1 MVQREWVEKD
11 FYKELGVA
19 SDASDSEIKSVARK
33 LMAENHPDRNPN
45 NPVAEERYKAVGEA
59 KDVLLDKAKR
69 KEYDETRRL
78 FANGGRRFNGGGGGG
93 NFGGFGG
100 DGAEFNLGDLFD
112 AAPQTGGANI
122 GDLFGGLFG
131 RGAQQPRPS
140 RPRRGNDLETETEL
154 SFLEA
159 TKGVAMPL
167 RLTSP
172 APCTNCHGSG
182 ARPGTSPKVCP
193 NCNGAGVINRN
204 QGAFGFSE
212 PCTECRGTGSIIEE
226 PCDECGGKGAT
237 TRTRTINVRIPPGV
251 EDGQRIRL
259 AGQGEAGLRGAPSG
273 DLFVTVHVRPDKV
286 FGRTGDD
293 LTVTVPVSFHELAL
307 GTTLSVPT
315 LEGKVGVR
323 VPKGTSDG
331 RILRVRGRGVPK
343 RAGGHGDLLVTVKV
357 AVPPTSKAKPPRRSR
372 PTPRPSGQAGS
383 TRGPDGPVRDEQEGR
398 RSHLPDLGRR
408 GARGH
413 ARPDAADLRPAW
425 PGQSAA

>member
-1 MVQREWVEKD
+1 MAQREWVEKD
-11 FYKELGVA
+11 FYKELGVS
-19 SDASDSEIKSVARK
+19 SDADAKEIKRAYLKLSKELHEDVNPDPAARERFKSVT
-33 LMAENHPDRNPN
+33 
-45 NPVAEERYKAVGEA
+45 EA
-59 KDVLLDKAKR
+59 YSILRDPAKK

-78 FANGGRRFNGGGGGG
+78 FANGGGFGRGRFGGGGGG
-93 NFGGFGG
+93 NFGGFSG
-100 DGAEFNLGDLFD
+100 DGAEFNLNDLFD
-112 AAPQTGGANI
+112 AAGQTGGANI

-193 NCNGAGVINRN
+193 NCNGSGVVSRN

-212 PCTECRGTGSIIEE
+212 PCTECRGSGSIIEN
-226 PCDECGGKGAT
+226 PCQECKGTGVT

-273 DLFVTVHVRPDKV
+273 DLYVTVHVKPDKV
-286 FGRTGDD
+286 FGRDGDD
-293 LTVTVPVSFHELAL
+293 LTVSVPVSFHELAL

-343 RAGGHGDLLVTVKV
+343 RSGGHGDLLVTVRV
-357 AVPPTSKAKPPRRSR
+357 AVPPDVEGEAAEALEAYAKAERASGFDPRENW
-372 PTPRPSGQAGS
+372 AGS
-383 TRGPDGPVRDEQEGR
+383 
-398 RSHLPDLGRR
+398 
-408 GARGH
+408 
-413 ARPDAADLRPAW
+413 
-425 PGQSAA
+425 

>member
-1 MVQREWVEKD
+1 MAQREWVEKD
-11 FYKELGVA
+11 FYKELGVS
-19 SDASDSEIKSVARK
+19 SDASEKDIKAAYRK
-33 LMAENHPDRNPN
+33 LASELHPDKNPSG
-45 NPVAEERYKAVGEA
+45 AERFKAVSEA
-59 KDVLLDKAKR
+59 YSVLSDATKR

-78 FANGGRRFNGGGGGG
+78 FANGGFGRGRFGGGG
-93 NFGGFGG
+93 FGGFGG
-100 DGAEFNLGDLFD
+100 DGGEFNLNDLFD
-112 AAPQTGGANI
+112 AAGQTGGANI

-154 SFLEA
+154 SFMEA
-159 TKGVAMPL
+159 TKGVMMPL

-193 NCNGAGVINRN
+193 NCNGSGVVSRN

-212 PCTECRGTGSIIEE
+212 PCTECRGSGSIIEH
-226 PCDECGGKGAT
+226 PCDECKGTGVT

-286 FGRTGDD
+286 FGRDGDD
-293 LTVTVPVSFHELAL
+293 LTVSVPVSFHELAL

-343 RAGGHGDLLVTVKV
+343 RNGGHGDLLVTVKV
-357 AVPPTSKAKPPRRSR
+357 AVPPNVEGEAAEALEAYAKAERASGFDPRSNW
-372 PTPRPSGQAGS
+372 AG
-383 TRGPDGPVRDEQEGR
+383 
-398 RSHLPDLGRR
+398 
-408 GARGH
+408 A
-413 ARPDAADLRPAW
+413 
-425 PGQSAA
+425 

>member
-11 FYKELGVA
+11 FYKELGVS
-19 SDASDSEIKSVARK
+19 SDATEDEIKRVARK
-33 LMAENHPDRNPN
+33 LMAKNHPDRNPDD
-45 NPVAEERYKAVGEA
+45 PSAEERYKAVGEA
-59 KDVLLDKAKR
+59 KDVLTDKAKR
-69 KEYDETRRL
+69 AEYDETRRL
-78 FANGGRRFNGGGGGG
+78 FANGGGRRYSGGGG

-100 DGAEFNLGDLFD
+100 DGAEFNL
-112 AAPQTGGANI
+112 

-212 PCTECRGTGSIIEE
+212 PCTECRGSGSIIEE
-226 PCDECGGKGAT
+226 PCDECKGTGVT

-273 DLFVTVHVRPDKV
+273 DLYVTVHVRPDKV
-286 FGRTGDD
+286 FGRDGDD

-357 AVPPTSKAKPPRRSR
+357 AVPPNLEGEVAEALEAYAKAERASGFDPRAGW
-372 PTPRPSGQAGS
+372 SGS
-383 TRGPDGPVRDEQEGR
+383 
-398 RSHLPDLGRR
+398 
-408 GARGH
+408 
-413 ARPDAADLRPAW
+413 
-425 PGQSAA
+425 

>member
-1 MVQREWVEKD
+1 MAQREWVEKD

-19 SDASDSEIKSVARK
+19 PDASQDEIKRVARK
-33 LMAENHPDRNPN
+33 LLAENHPDRNPDN
-45 NPVAEERYKAVGEA
+45 QAAEDRYKAVSEA
-59 KDVLLDKAKR
+59 KEVLTDPAKR

-78 FANGGRRFNGGGGGG
+78 FAGGGFGRRFNGGD
-93 NFGGFGG
+93 FAGGFGAG
-100 DGAEFNLGDLFD
+100 EDGAEFNLNDLFD
-112 AAPQTGGANI
+112 AAGRSGGANI

-131 RGAQQPRPS
+131 RGASARPS

-193 NCNGAGVINRN
+193 TCNGSGVINRN

-212 PCTECRGTGSIIEE
+212 PCTDCRGTGSIIEH
-226 PCDECGGKGAT
+226 PCDECKGTGVT

-273 DLFVTVHVRPDKV
+273 DLYVTVHVRPDKV
-286 FGRTGDD
+286 FARDGDD
-293 LTVTVPVSFHELAL
+293 LTVTVPVSFTELAL

-315 LEGKVGVR
+315 LDGKVGVR
-323 VPKGTSDG
+323 VPKGTTDG

-343 RAGGHGDLLVTVKV
+343 RSGGQGDLLVTVKV
-357 AVPPTSKAKPPRRSR
+357 SVPPNLEGAAKEALEAYAVAERSSGFDPR
-372 PTPRPSGQAGS
+372 AGWAGN
-383 TRGPDGPVRDEQEGR
+383 R
-398 RSHLPDLGRR
+398 
-408 GARGH
+408 
-413 ARPDAADLRPAW
+413 
-425 PGQSAA
+425 

>member
-1 MVQREWVEKD
+1 MAQREWVEKD
-11 FYKELGVA
+11 FYKELGVS
-19 SDASDSEIKSVARK
+19 SDASADEIKKAYRK
-33 LMAENHPDRNPN
+33 LARDLHPDTNPD
-45 NPVAEERYKAVGEA
+45 PTAAERFKAVSEA
-59 KDVLLDKAKR
+59 HSVLSDPAKR

-78 FANGGRRFNGGGGGG
+78 FAGGGFGRGRFNGGGGFG
-93 NFGGFGG
+93 GGFGG
-100 DGAEFNLGDLFD
+100 GSEGVEFNLNDLFD
-112 AAPQTGGANI
+112 AAGQTGGANI

-131 RGAQQPRPS
+131 RGASPRPS

-193 NCNGAGVINRN
+193 NCNGAGVVNRN

-212 PCTECRGTGSIIEE
+212 PCTECKGSGSIIEH
-226 PCDECGGKGAT
+226 PCAECKGTGVT

-259 AGQGEAGLRGAPSG
+259 PGQGEAGLRGAPSG
-273 DLFVTVHVRPDKV
+273 DLYVTVHVRPDKV
-286 FGRTGDD
+286 FGRDGDD

-343 RAGGHGDLLVTVKV
+343 RGGGHGDLLVTVKV
-357 AVPPTSKAKPPRRSR
+357 AVPPALEGEAAEALEAYAKAERASGFDPR
-372 PTPRPSGQAGS
+372 AGWA
-383 TRGPDGPVRDEQEGR
+383 
-398 RSHLPDLGRR
+398 
-408 GARGH
+408 GA
-413 ARPDAADLRPAW
+413 
-425 PGQSAA
+425 

>member
-1 MVQREWVEKD
+1 MAQREWVEKD
-11 FYKELGVA
+11 FYKELGVS
-19 SDASDSEIKSVARK
+19 SDASAKEIKGAYRK
-33 LMAENHPDRNPN
+33 LASELHPDKNPDG
-45 NPVAEERYKAVGEA
+45 AERFKAVSEA
-59 KDVLLDKAKR
+59 YSVLSDDAKR

-78 FANGGRRFNGGGGGG
+78 FARRRLRPRPVHGGGGGGG
-93 NFGGFGG
+93 NFGGFGS
-100 DGAEFNLGDLFD
+100 DGAEFNLNDLFD
-112 AAPQTGGANI
+112 AAGQTGGANI

-154 SFLEA
+154 SFMEA

-212 PCTECRGTGSIIEE
+212 PCTECRGSGSIIEQ
-226 PCDECGGKGAT
+226 PCDECKGTGVT

-273 DLFVTVHVRPDKV
+273 DLYVTVHVKPDKV
-286 FGRTGDD
+286 FGRDGND
-293 LTVTVPVSFHELAL
+293 LTVTVPVSFSELAL

-343 RAGGHGDLLVTVKV
+343 RSGGHGDLLVTVKV
-357 AVPPTSKAKPPRRSR
+357 AVPPKLEGEAAEALEAYAKAERASGFDPR
-372 PTPRPSGQAGS
+372 AGWA
-383 TRGPDGPVRDEQEGR
+383 
-398 RSHLPDLGRR
+398 
-408 GARGH
+408 GA
-413 ARPDAADLRPAW
+413 
-425 PGQSAA
+425 

>member
-1 MVQREWVEKD
+1 MAQREWVEKD

-19 SDASDSEIKSVARK
+19 PDEAQDAMPQVARK
-33 LMAENHPDRNPN
+33 LLAENHPDRNPGN
-45 NPVAEERYKAVGEA
+45 KSAEDRYKAVSEA
-59 KDVLLDKAKR
+59 KEVLTEPAKR

-78 FANGGRRFNGGGGGG
+78 FEEGGFGRRFNGGG
-93 NFGGFGG
+93 FPGGFGG
-100 DGAEFNLGDLFD
+100 GGYGADGAEFNLNDLFD
-112 AAPQTGGANI
+112 AAGRSGGTNI
-122 GDLFGGLFG
+122 GDLFGGVFG
-131 RGAQQPRPS
+131 RGSAPRPS
-140 RPRRGNDLETETEL
+140 RPRRGNDLETEAEL
-154 SFLEA
+154 SVMEA

-193 NCNGAGVINRN
+193 NCNGSGVVSRN

-212 PCTECRGTGSIIEE
+212 PCTECRGSGSIIEH
-226 PCDECGGKGAT
+226 PCDECNGTGVT

-273 DLFVTVHVRPDKV
+273 DLYVTVHVKPDKL
-286 FGRTGDD
+286 FGRDGED
-293 LTVTVPVSFHELAL
+293 LTVPVPVSCHELAL

-343 RAGGHGDLLVTVKV
+343 RSGGHGDLLVTVKV
-357 AVPPTSKAKPPRRSR
+357 AVPPNLEGEAAEALEAYAKAERAAGFDPRA
-372 PTPRPSGQAGS
+372 GWAGS
-383 TRGPDGPVRDEQEGR
+383 
-398 RSHLPDLGRR
+398 L
-408 GARGH
+408 
-413 ARPDAADLRPAW
+413 
-425 PGQSAA
+425 

>member
-1 MVQREWVEKD
+1 MAQREWVEKD
-11 FYKELGVA
+11 FYKELGV
-19 SDASDSEIKSVARK
+19 SPDASQDEIKRVARK
-33 LMAENHPDRNPN
+33 LLAENHPDRNPDN
-45 NPVAEERYKAVGEA
+45 KPAEDRYKAVSEA
-59 KDVLLDKAKR
+59 KEVLTDPAKR

-78 FANGGRRFNGGGGGG
+78 FAGGGFGRRFNGGD
-93 NFGGFGG
+93 FTGGFGVGG
-100 DGAEFNLGDLFD
+100 DGAEFNLNDLFD
-112 AAPQTGGANI
+112 AAGRTGGTNI

-131 RGAQQPRPS
+131 RGAPPRPS
-140 RPRRGNDLETETEL
+140 RPRRGNDLETEAEL

-193 NCNGAGVINRN
+193 TCNGSGVINRN

-212 PCTECRGTGSIIEE
+212 PCTDCRGSGSIIEH
-226 PCDECGGKGAT
+226 PCDECKGTGVT

-273 DLFVTVHVRPDKV
+273 DLYVTVHVRPDKV
-286 FGRTGDD
+286 FGRDGDD
-293 LTVTVPVSFHELAL
+293 LTVTVPVSFTELAL

-315 LEGKVGVR
+315 LDGKVGVR
-323 VPKGTSDG
+323 VPKGTTDG

-343 RAGGHGDLLVTVKV
+343 RSGGQGDLLVTVKV
-357 AVPPTSKAKPPRRSR
+357 TVPPNLEGAAKEALESYAVAERSSGFDPR
-372 PTPRPSGQAGS
+372 AGWAGN
-383 TRGPDGPVRDEQEGR
+383 R
-398 RSHLPDLGRR
+398 
-408 GARGH
+408 
-413 ARPDAADLRPAW
+413 
-425 PGQSAA
+425 

>member
-1 MVQREWVEKD
+1 MAQREWVEKD
-11 FYKELGVA
+11 FYKVLGV
-19 SDASDSEIKSVARK
+19 SSDSTADEIKRAYRK
-33 LMAENHPDRNPN
+33 LAGELHPDRNPN
-45 NPVAEERYKAVGEA
+45 NPEAEERYKAVTEA
-59 KDVLLDKAKR
+59 KEVLLDTAKR

-78 FANGGRRFNGGGGGG
+78 FANGGFGRRPSGGGG

-100 DGAEFNLGDLFD
+100 YGSDGVEFNLGDLFD

-182 ARPGTSPKVCP
+182 ARPGTSPRVCAT
-193 NCNGAGVINRN
+193 CNGSGAVSRN

-212 PCTECRGTGSIIEE
+212 PCTDCRGTGSIIDE
-226 PCDECGGKGAT
+226 PCQECGGKGAT

-251 EDGQRIRL
+251 EDNQRIRL

-273 DLFVTVHVRPDKV
+273 DLYVTVHVRPDKV
-286 FGRTGDD
+286 FGRDGDD
-293 LTVTVPVSFHELAL
+293 LTVTVPVSFYELAL

-357 AVPPTSKAKPPRRSR
+357 AVPPGLEGEAAEALEAYAKAERASGFDPRANW
-372 PTPRPSGQAGS
+372 SG
-383 TRGPDGPVRDEQEGR
+383 
-398 RSHLPDLGRR
+398 H
-408 GARGH
+408 
-413 ARPDAADLRPAW
+413 
-425 PGQSAA
+425 

>member
-1 MVQREWVEKD
+1 VAQREWVEKD
-11 FYKELGVA
+11 FYKELGIS
-19 SDASDSEIKSVARK
+19 SDASQEDIKRAYRK
-33 LMAENHPDRNPN
+33 LARELHPDANPDDAR
-45 NPVAEERYKAVGEA
+45 AEERFKAVSEA
-59 KDVLLDKAKR
+59 HNVLSDPAKR

-78 FANGGRRFNGGGGGG
+78 FSEGGFGRRFSAS
-93 NFGGFGG
+93 NFGGFGTGG
-100 DGAEFNLGDLFD
+100 DGTEFNLNDLFD
-112 AAPQTGGANI
+112 AAGQTGGANI

-131 RGAQQPRPS
+131 RGASPRPS

-154 SFLEA
+154 DFLEA

-193 NCNGAGVINRN
+193 TCNGSGVINRN

-212 PCTECRGTGSIIEE
+212 PCTDCRGTGSIIEH
-226 PCDECGGKGAT
+226 PCSECKGTGVT

-259 AGQGEAGLRGAPSG
+259 PGQGEAGLRGAPSG
-273 DLFVTVHVRPDKV
+273 DLYVTVHVRPDKV
-286 FGRTGDD
+286 FGRDGDD
-293 LTVTVPVSFHELAL
+293 LTVNLPVSFHELAL

-323 VPKGTSDG
+323 VPKGTADG

-343 RAGGHGDLLVTVKV
+343 REGGHGDLLVTVKV
-357 AVPPTSKAKPPRRSR
+357 AVPPNLEGAALEALEKYAAAERAGGFDPR
-372 PTPRPSGQAGS
+372 AGWAGN
-383 TRGPDGPVRDEQEGR
+383 R
-398 RSHLPDLGRR
+398 
-408 GARGH
+408 
-413 ARPDAADLRPAW
+413 
-425 PGQSAA
+425 

>member
-1 MVQREWVEKD
+1 MAQREWVEKD
-11 FYKELGVA
+11 FYKELGVS
-19 SDASDSEIKSVARK
+19 SDASPDEIKRAYRK
-33 LMAENHPDRNPN
+33 LARDLHPDTNSEPSA
-45 NPVAEERYKAVGEA
+45 AERFKAVSEA
-59 KDVLLDKAKR
+59 HSVLSDTAKR

-78 FANGGRRFNGGGGGG
+78 FAGGGRARFNGG
-93 NFGGFGG
+93 NFGGFSG
-100 DGAEFNLGDLFD
+100 DGAEFNLNDLFD
-112 AAPQTGGANI
+112 AAGQTGGANI

-131 RGAQQPRPS
+131 RGAQPRPS

-154 SFLEA
+154 SFMEA

-193 NCNGAGVINRN
+193 NCNGSGVISSN

-212 PCTECRGTGSIIEE
+212 PCAECRGSGSIIEH
-226 PCDECGGKGAT
+226 PCQECQGTGVT

-273 DLFVTVHVRPDKV
+273 DLYVTVHVKSDKV
-286 FGRTGDD
+286 FGRDSDD
-293 LTVTVPVSFHELAL
+293 LTVTVPVAFHELAL
-307 GTTLSVPT
+307 GATLSVPT

-343 RAGGHGDLLVTVKV
+343 RSGGHGDLLVTVKV
-357 AVPPTSKAKPPRRSR
+357 AVPPNLEGEAQEALEAYAKAERASGFDPR
-372 PTPRPSGQAGS
+372 AGWA
-383 TRGPDGPVRDEQEGR
+383 
-398 RSHLPDLGRR
+398 
-408 GARGH
+408 GA
-413 ARPDAADLRPAW
+413 
-425 PGQSAA
+425 